1 MTRRSFDERW
11 ADAVHEELTAEAAAA
26 AQARA
31 QAPALAEADLAG
43 LPAPVRRYVS
53 ASGAVGRPV
62 PRNMRVDCDAVMRRK
77 PGETGM
83 PSTSTQL
90 NGFARTRR
98 LFLMKAR
105 MFGLPVRA
113 LHLYRGDAAT
123 FQVRV
128 AGLATIVDMAGDE
141 ISRAETVTVLN
152 DLCVFAPGAMADP
165 RLAWE
170 PLDDRSAAVAFTN
183 GRWTVRATLLFNERD
198 ELVDFWSDDRPES
211 ADGGLVA
218 RRWSTPISDYRVID
232 GLRLPTHGEAVYARP
247 EGPFTYGEFT
257 IRSIRYDVS
266 AA

>member
-1 MTRRSFDERW
+1 MAGRSFDERW
-11 ADAVHEELTAEAAAA
+11 AEAVQDELAIPAAG
-26 AQARA
+26 
-31 QAPALAEADLAG
+31 APPILAEADLAA
-43 LPAPVRRYVS
+43 LPAPVRRYVV

-62 PRNMRVDCDAVMRRK
+62 PRTMRLTFDALMRRK
-77 PGETGM
+77 PGDAGM
-83 PSTSTQL
+83 RATSTQV
-90 NGFARTRR
+90 NVFGRPSR

-113 LHLYRGDAAT
+113 LHLYRGDDAT

-128 AGLATIVDMAGDE
+128 AGLRTIVDEVGDT
-141 ISRAETVTVLN
+141 ISRGETVTVLN
-152 DLCVFAPGAMADP
+152 DLAVFAPGALVDP

-170 PLDDRSAAVAFTN
+170 AVDDRTARVTFTN

-211 ADGGLVA
+211 ADGGFA
-218 RRWSTPISDYRVID
+218 SRRWSTPLSDYRVID
-232 GLRLPTHGEAVYARP
+232 GMRLPTRGLAIYARP

-257 IRSIRYDVS
+257 IRAVEYDVT

>member
-1 MTRRSFDERW
+1 MAGRSFDERW
-11 ADAVHEELTAEAAAA
+11 ADAVRAELATRPDGASP
-26 AQARA
+26 
-31 QAPALAEADLAG
+31 APVLAEADLEG
-43 LPAPVRRYVS
+43 LPAPVRRYVV

-62 PRNMRVDCDAVMRRK
+62 PRSMRLVFDAVMRRK

-83 PSTSTQL
+83 RATSTQV
-90 NGFARTRR
+90 NGFGDRPAR

-128 AGLATIVDMAGDE
+128 AGLATIVDLAGDE

-152 DLCVFAPGAMADP
+152 DLCVMAPGALVDP

-170 PLDDRSAAVAFTN
+170 PVDDRTAAVTFTN
-183 GRWTVRATLLFNERD
+183 GRWTVGATLLFNERD
-198 ELVDFWSDDRPES
+198 ELVDFWSDDRPENT
-211 ADGGLVA
+211 DKGLVPC
-218 RRWSTPISDYRVID
+218 RWSTPLSDYRVVN
-232 GLRLPTHGEAVYARP
+232 GLRLATRGLAVYARP

-257 IRSIRYDVS
+257 TRSIEHDVTT
-266 AA
+266 A